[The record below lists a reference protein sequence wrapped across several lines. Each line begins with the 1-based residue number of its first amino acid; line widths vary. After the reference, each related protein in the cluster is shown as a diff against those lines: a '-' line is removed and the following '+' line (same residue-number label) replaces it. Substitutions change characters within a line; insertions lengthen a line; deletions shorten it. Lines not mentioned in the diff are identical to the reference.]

1 MNPAQTASTVANQ
14 EAWRPD
20 LSPAPSRRRRRR
32 SLLFMPGDDLRKI
45 EKGAALGADAVVLDL
60 EDGVAT
66 NRKQAARVVA
76 CEALRSVVFG
86 STERLV
92 RLNAPET
99 GLSGE
104 DLNQTVEGR
113 PDGYVLPKVES
124 AATVQTLSRQLAEI
138 EHQHGWQ
145 AGSIRLLA
153 VVETARGI
161 MQLQSIAE
169 SDPRLD
175 ALAFGA
181 EDLAGDIGAT
191 RTREGW
197 EVFYARGAVVIAAAA
212 NGLQAI
218 DMIFTDLQD
227 VDGLRAEAQRALQM
241 GFAGKMA
248 IHPRQVAIMNEVFT
262 PSEEAAARAQALLHA
277 FEEHQ
282 AAGTGV
288 FAFEGRMVDMPVVRA
303 ARRLLERAGL

>member
-1 MNPAQTASTVANQ
+1 MTASQAASMPAKNGIRLRDGLT
-14 EAWRPD
+14 
-20 LSPAPSRRRRRR
+20 SPTKRRRR

-45 EKGAALGADAVVLDL
+45 EKGPALGADSLVIDL
-60 EDGVAT
+60 EDGVAM
-66 NRKQAARVVA
+66 NRKQAARDVTR
-76 CEALRSVVFG
+76 EALRRVVFG
-86 STERLV
+86 RTERLV

-99 GLSGE
+99 GLTEE
-104 DLNQTVEGR
+104 DLRQTVESR

-124 AATVQTLSRQLAEI
+124 AGAVQALSRKLAEI
-138 EHQHGWQ
+138 EHQRGWKD
-145 AGSIRLLA
+145 GSIRLLA

-191 RTREGW
+191 RTRDGW
-197 EVFYARGAVVIAAAA
+197 EVFYARSAVVIAAAA

-227 VDGLRAEAQRALQM
+227 VDGLRVEAQRALQM

-248 IHPRQVAIMNEVFT
+248 VHPRQVAIVNDVFM
-262 PSEEAAARAQALLHA
+262 PSEEAAARAEALLRA

-282 AAGTGV
+282 ASGTGV

-303 ARRLLERAGL
+303 ARRLLERAAM